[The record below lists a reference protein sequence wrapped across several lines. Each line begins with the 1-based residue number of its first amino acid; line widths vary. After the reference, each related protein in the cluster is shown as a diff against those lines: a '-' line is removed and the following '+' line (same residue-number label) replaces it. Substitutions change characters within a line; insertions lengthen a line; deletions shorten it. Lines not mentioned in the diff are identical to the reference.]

1 MGLTKFFNKNSNL
14 INLLII
20 SPALF
25 FVDFSYSKFAIL
37 ALVLGFL
44 IFVQNLFLILYK
56 LTSDPKKKKH
66 WCSVLT
72 NVLNIILIVPLC
84 LYQYVNPSFNIYN
97 KFLAVFVAV
106 YSSIKLIF
114 KHKYEKNTT
123 SVVNNIKN
131 YNNNTNKNTNKN
143 TNNKVLKDS
152 PKTFKFTNSSSG
164 DSPTT
169 NTCESS
175 TNYSYSTELST
186 KEATIFC
193 RKINLKSD

>member
-1 MGLTKFFNKNSNL
+1 MGLIKFFNKNSNL

-25 FVDFSYSKFAIL
+25 LVDFSYQKFAIL

-44 IFVQNLFLILYK
+44 ILIQNLFLILYK
-56 LTSDPKKKKH
+56 LTSDPEKKKH
-66 WCSVLT
+66 WTRVLT
-72 NVLNIILIVPLC
+72 NVLNIIILVPLC

-97 KFLAVFVAV
+97 KFVAVFLTV

-114 KHKYEKNTT
+114 KQKYEKNTS

-131 YNNNTNKNTNKN
+131 YNKN
-143 TNNKVLKDS
+143 TNNKTNKKQVSKKS
-152 PKTFKFTNSSSG
+152 AKSFEFSNSSSG

-169 NTCESS
+169 HSCESS
-175 TNYSYSTELST
+175 TNYSYSTDLST
-186 KEATIFC
+186 KEATLLC
-193 RKINLKSD
+193 RNFNIKSD

>member
-20 SPALF
+20 SPVLF
-25 FVDFSYSKFAIL
+25 LVDFSYQKFAIL

-44 IFVQNLFLILYK
+44 ILIQNLFLIIYK

-66 WCSVLT
+66 WFGILT

-97 KFLAVFVAV
+97 KFVAVFLAI

-114 KHKYEKNTT
+114 KRKYEKNT
-123 SVVNNIKN
+123 SCVVNNIKN
-131 YNNNTNKNTNKN
+131 YNKNPKNNQSCSKETKTFEFTSCKSGN
-143 TNNKVLKDS
+143 S
-152 PKTFKFTNSSSG
+152 PK
-164 DSPTT
+164 T

-175 TNYSYSTELST
+175 TNYSYSTEIST
-186 KEATIFC
+186 KEATLIC
-193 RKINLKSD
+193 RKFNIKSD

>member
-20 SPALF
+20 SPVLF
-25 FVDFSYSKFAIL
+25 LVDFSYQKFAIL

-44 IFVQNLFLILYK
+44 ILIQNLFLIIYK

-66 WCSVLT
+66 WFGILT

-97 KFLAVFVAV
+97 KFVAVFLAI

-114 KHKYEKNTT
+114 KRKYEKNT
-123 SVVNNIKN
+123 SCVVNNIKN
-131 YNNNTNKNTNKN
+131 YNKNPKNNQSCSKET
-143 TNNKVLKDS
+143 
-152 PKTFKFTNSSSG
+152 KTFEFTKSKSS

-169 NTCESS
+169 HTCESS
-175 TNYSYSTELST
+175 TNYSYSTEIST
-186 KEATIFC
+186 KEATLIC
-193 RKINLKSD
+193 RKFNIKSD